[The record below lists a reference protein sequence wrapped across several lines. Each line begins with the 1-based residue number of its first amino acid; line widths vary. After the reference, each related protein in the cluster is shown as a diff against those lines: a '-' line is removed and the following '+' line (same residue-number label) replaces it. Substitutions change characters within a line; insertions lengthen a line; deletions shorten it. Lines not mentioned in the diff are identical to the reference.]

1 MNYLINED
9 QVRWGEHPSVK
20 QGKFAL
26 LFSKDEGSRA
36 TIVMVK
42 LPKGAEH
49 HMHDHGE
56 SDDILY
62 ILRGKAKMEV
72 EGVGSFDLKK
82 GSVFRAPAH
91 VRHRLYDITEEL
103 VIYGV
108 YVPPNR

>member
-1 MNYLINED
+1 
-9 QVRWGEHPSVK
+9 
-20 QGKFAL
+20 
-26 LFSKDEGSRA
+26 
-36 TIVMVK
+36 
-42 LPKGAEH
+42 
-49 HMHDHGE
+49 
-56 SDDILY
+56 
-62 ILRGKAKMEV
+62 MEV